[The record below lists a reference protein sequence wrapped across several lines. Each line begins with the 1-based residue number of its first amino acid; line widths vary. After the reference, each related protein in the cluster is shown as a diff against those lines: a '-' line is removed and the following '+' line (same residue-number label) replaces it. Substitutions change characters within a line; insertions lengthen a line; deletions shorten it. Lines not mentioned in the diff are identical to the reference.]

1 VFTIPNEDD
10 ATYEAQAR
18 VSSVDLQ
25 ALATGFSRTGVVSGM
40 AVSVSTGRDFD
51 ISSGAYEINGSPISS
66 VAKTGTI
73 GAGDATHPR
82 IDIVSVDGDGSVR
95 IAAGTP
101 AADPVAPNV
110 ALDRVVL
117 ASIYVPAGMA
127 TLLSDMISDRRVFL
141 VNAEV
146 IGEHESRLDT
156 AEADIAAVDATLSGL
171 VADAINDGTTTVAPS
186 QNAVFD
192 ALALKVPS
200 SRTIAGLDLSADRTA
215 AALKTALSLVKADV
229 GLGSVDNTADSAKTL
244 AATQITTG
252 TIDTDRL
259 PDVPYTVKLAPAA
272 AFGALGATV
281 GESVHGTIWSGTNFA
296 INGSQYVLARSKV
309 RGIAER
315 FGFWFISATAAPGD
329 TFYVVCYAPNA
340 NGMPGALLWSAS
352 GLVSSMSPGAWILN
366 GLANPIPAG
375 SYVGVKNGSTT
386 GAVTLRAAGFTA
398 THSPLA
404 DITGSYNAITAN
416 GTGAPAATAPSGFG
430 LAQNL
435 PSMIVRG
442 V

>member
-1 VFTIPNEDD
+1 MFTIPNEDD

-110 ALDRVVL
+110 VLDRVVL

-127 TLLSDMISDRRVFL
+127 TLLPDMISDRRVFL

-171 VADAINDGTTTVAPS
+171 VAVVATKAPIASPTFTGVVTVPAPTTPT
-186 QNAVFD
+186 
-192 ALALKVPS
+192 
-200 SRTIAGLDLSADRTA
+200 SAAT
-215 AALKTALSLVKADV
+215 KSYV
-229 GLGSVDNTADSAKTL
+229 DSA
-244 AATQITTG
+244 
-252 TIDTDRL
+252 
-259 PDVPYTVKLAPAA
+259 
-272 AFGALGATV
+272 
-281 GESVHGTIWSGTNFA
+281 
-296 INGSQYVLARSKV
+296 
-309 RGIAER
+309 
-315 FGFWFISATAAPGD
+315 
-329 TFYVVCYAPNA
+329 
-340 NGMPGALLWSAS
+340 AS
-352 GLVSSMSPGAWILN
+352 GSGYSRSFLLM
-366 GLANPIPAG
+366 G
-375 SYVGVKNGSTT
+375 S
-386 GAVTLRAAGFTA
+386 
-398 THSPLA
+398 
-404 DITGSYNAITAN
+404 
-416 GTGAPAATAPSGFG
+416 
-430 LAQNL
+430 
-435 PSMIVRG
+435 
-442 V
+442 